1 MGRQTGRAAELRD
14 VRKQVY
20 PRGRYSDG
28 ASVSQERSAGRVG
41 WKEAVAA
48 IGVILSLVFVAL
60 ELRQNTKAI
69 QATVRNDLA
78 SASREWTLATATSPE
93 LAEAEVRW
101 VAGDEMTEAQLTMVR
116 QLAIGLLRNV
126 ENVYLQVQN
135 GSVDESALVGYGFR
149 ATPLLEADR
158 FLVFW
163 QSGIREKFNP
173 DFVEAFEAQN
183 TFLRPADPAGR

>member
-1 MGRQTGRAAELRD
+1 MSNEGSTGWA
-14 VRKQVY
+14 
-20 PRGRYSDG
+20 
-28 ASVSQERSAGRVG
+28 G

-48 IGVILSLVFVAL
+48 IGIILSLTFVAV

-93 LAEAEVRW
+93 LAEARVRW
-101 VAGDEMTEAQLTMVR
+101 EVGDEMTEAEHLMVQ
-116 QLAIGLLRNV
+116 QLAIGLLRNA

-135 GSVDESALVGYGFR
+135 GAVDESALVGHGFQGF
-149 ATPLLEADR
+149 PLLEAER
-158 FLVFW
+158 FRVFW
-163 QSGIREKFNP
+163 QNSGISQKFNP

-183 TFLRPADPAGR
+183 PFLKPSNPDSR

>member
-1 MGRQTGRAAELRD
+1 M
-14 VRKQVY
+14 
-20 PRGRYSDG
+20 
-28 ASVSQERSAGRVG
+28 SQERSAGWVG

-48 IGVILSLVFVAL
+48 LGVILSLLFVAL

-93 LAEAEVRW
+93 LAQARVKWE
-101 VAGDEMTEAQLTMVR
+101 AGDELTEAEFMMVQ
-116 QLAIGLLRNV
+116 QLAVGLLRNA

-149 ATPLLEADR
+149 SIPLLEADR
-158 FLVFW
+158 FVVFW
-163 QSGIREKFNP
+163 QGSGIREKYNP
-173 DFVEAFEAQN
+173 DFVAAFEAQN
-183 TFLRPADPAGR
+183 PFLKVSDPDSR